1 MSLPKKKKPPVNLPI
16 VSVLLLIAVIGYSYF
31 RTVTTKQ
38 GAPPSPVSSKS
49 DSTVTLVKPVDLPSP
64 ALDSKT
70 SVEKALKSRRSIRTF
85 TDQSVSLKQLSQML
99 WAAQGVTADWGGRT
113 TPSAKSAYPLTV
125 YVLVSKVEGIN
136 PGLYTYLPG
145 TTKPQHQLS
154 LLKPGNLKEAFGTAI
169 GQNSANLAPVSLI
182 ITGDFEKMATAFGGK
197 RVDSNVYLEAG
208 HSAQNLYLE
217 AESLGLGM
225 VTVAGFDQSKVRE
238 VIGTPQN
245 EEIIYVIP
253 FGYPKE

>member
-1 MSLPKKKKPPVNLPI
+1 MSLPKKKKLSVNLPI
-16 VSVLLLIAVIGYSYF
+16 VSVLLLTVVIGYSYF
-31 RTVTTKQ
+31 RGVTAK
-38 GAPPSPVSSKS
+38 PSSPSSSIASKS
-49 DSTVTLVKPVDLPSP
+49 DTTVTLVKPTDLPTP
-64 ALDSKT
+64 ILDSKT
-70 SVEKALKSRRSIRTF
+70 SVEKALKNRRSIRTF

-125 YVLVSKVEGIN
+125 YVLVSKVEGTN
-136 PGLYTYLPG
+136 PGLYSYLPG

-154 LLKPGNLKEAFGTAI
+154 LLKPGNLIEAFGTAV
-169 GQNSANLAPVSLI
+169 GQNSANQAPVSLI

-197 RVDSNVYLEAG
+197 RIDSNVYLEAG

-253 FGYPKE
+253 FGHPKE